1 MSTNVEE
8 SNSSKRKMEEDQSNT
23 QKKRKIEPE
32 DRLSEREKERERQR
46 LEREERQKNGL
57 ATSTPKLKSQE
68 TMDIN
73 STLKPGGVY
82 IPPFKLKRS
91 QTPIKDKK
99 SIEYQ
104 RINWDALKKTIN
116 GIVNKVNVANITNII
131 PELFSENLVRGRG
144 LFCRAVIK
152 AQQASP
158 NFTHV
163 YAALISVIN
172 TKMPEIG
179 ELILQR
185 VVIGF
190 RKSYKRNDKMKCL
203 SFATFIAHLV
213 NQQVVHE
220 ILAGQIIGLLLE
232 KPTDDSVELAVNF
245 TKECGFILNSVSPKI
260 LNAVFERFRGILH
273 EGEIDKR
280 VQYMIEGL
288 FSERKK
294 NFDNFPGIIK
304 ELDLVEQSDQ
314 ITHEIELDDKLQ
326 KEDQLD
332 YFHYDKDFEENEE
345 QYKLIKEEILGNEEE
360 NAQQEDTEQQEEE
373 KVSKSKKIEIE
384 THDKNLL
391 DIVQLKRQIYLTI
404 MSSVNFEETVH
415 KLVKAGLTEGREIEV
430 CSMIIE
436 CCSQERSYSRYYGLV
451 GQRFCQLDPV
461 FQQKFD
467 QCFKEQYA
475 MIHRLET
482 NKLRNVA
489 KFFAHLLSSDGLS
502 WTVMEYIHLNQDE
515 TTSSSRIFVKI
526 LFQELCETLGLKKL
540 HIRLQDVYLRDH
552 FNGIFPTDNQKN
564 MRFAINFFTS
574 IGLGGLTEELR
585 EKLKN
590 APKAVKPESS
600 SSDSSDSDS
609 DSDSSDSSDSEDS
622 ERESRRK

>member
-1 MSTNVEE
+1 MSTNFETT
-8 SNSSKRKMEEDQSNT
+8 SSKRKVDEDQASE
-23 QKKRKIEPE
+23 KRRKYVHDEH
-32 DRLSEREKERERQR
+32 LSERDKERERQR
-46 LEREERQKNGL
+46 LEREERQKKGL
-57 ATSTPKLKSQE
+57 ATSKPLLKTE
-68 TMDIN
+68 EKKN
-73 STLKPGGVY
+73 SLSSNLKTGGVY

-91 QTPIKDKK
+91 QIPVKDKK
-99 SIEYQ
+99 SIEFQ
-104 RINWDALKKTIN
+104 RINWDALKKSIN
-116 GIVNKVNVANITNII
+116 GIVNKVNIANITNII
-131 PELFSENLVRGRG
+131 PELFAENLVRGRG
-144 LFCRAVIK
+144 LLCRAIIK

-158 NFTHV
+158 NFTRV
-163 YAALISVIN
+163 YAALIAVIN

-185 VVIGF
+185 IVIGF
-190 RKSYKRNDKMKCL
+190 RKSYKRNDKVKCL
-203 SFATFIAHLV
+203 SFATFIAHFV

-232 KPTDDSVELAVNF
+232 RPTDDSVELAVNF
-245 TKECGFILNSVSPKI
+245 TKECGYVLNAISPKI

-345 QYKLIKEEILGNEEE
+345 QYKLIKDEILGNVEEE
-360 NAQQEDTEQQEEE
+360 EEEYEEDSKEMEEEEDT
-373 KVSKSKKIEIE
+373 KNKKIEIE

-415 KLVKAGLTEGREIEV
+415 KLVKAGLTEGREMEV

-436 CCSQERSYSRYYGLV
+436 CCCQERSYSRYYGLV
-451 GQRFCQLDPV
+451 GQRFCQLDQI

-467 QCFKEQYA
+467 ICFKEQYA

-489 KFFAHLLSSDGLS
+489 KFFAHLLSSDSLS
-502 WTVMEYIHLNQDE
+502 WTVMEYIHLNQEE

-540 HIRLQDVYLRDH
+540 HLRLQDVYLKDH
-552 FNGIFPTDNQKN
+552 FNGIFPTDTQKN

-590 APKAVKPESS
+590 APKTIKQDESS
-600 SSDSSDSDS
+600 SDSDSSDSDS
-609 DSDSSDSSDSEDS
+609 DSSDSDSSDSENDQ
-622 ERESRRK
+622 KK